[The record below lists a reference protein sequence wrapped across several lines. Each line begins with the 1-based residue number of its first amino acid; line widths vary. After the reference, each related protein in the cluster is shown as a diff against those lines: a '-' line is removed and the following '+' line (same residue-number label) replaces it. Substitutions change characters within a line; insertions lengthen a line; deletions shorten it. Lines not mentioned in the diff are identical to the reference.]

1 MLEKVNGPADV
12 RALPP
17 EQLAELAAELR
28 AAIVETVSRTGG
40 HIAPSLGV
48 VELTIALHRVFDSPR
63 DKFVFDVGHQSYA
76 HKLLTGRR
84 EEFSS
89 LRQYGGLSGFPRRVE
104 SAHDQ
109 FDTGHASTSVS
120 AALGMAKARDLK
132 GEKHEVVA
140 IIGDGAM
147 TGGMAFEA
155 LNNAGHEGTDLIV
168 VLNDNRMS
176 IAPNV
181 GALSDYLRRM
191 RVSPHYWRFK
201 ADIEGFLRRVP
212 GIGEGLSRF
221 AERVKNSLKYLF
233 VPGMLFEELGFT
245 YLGPVD
251 GHDLELLE
259 RVLTDAREFHGP
271 VLVHVVTQKGRGY
284 APAENNPYAF
294 HGPGPFD
301 PDTGERLKSNGAATY
316 SEVFAKTLVELAGED
331 ERVVAITA
339 AMPDGTGTE
348 AMARQYPQRF
358 FDVGIAEEHAMT
370 FAAGLASQGMRPVFA
385 VYSTFLQRATDQF
398 IHDVALP
405 QLPVV
410 VAVDRAGIVG
420 EDGPTHQGVF
430 DLAILRAAPGIVL
443 MSPKDENELRHMLK
457 TALTIGRPAVIRYPR
472 GQSVGVE
479 NDGPPRALPVGKGE
493 VLREGRDVAIVA
505 LGNTVHPSLKAAE
518 ALAARGIDAVVINAR
533 FVKPLDRELIL
544 TWARRC
550 GRVLTVEEHAVT
562 GGFGSAV
569 AEALAAED
577 VSLGGA
583 AAGGAAEGG
592 AAAGGPGAGAPGGV
606 ALKFLGIPDEFVPA
620 GKPAM
625 LRERYGL
632 TPEGIAL
639 AAEAMFPERRLQGE
653 QTAATGN
660 GGHSDKR

>member
-1 MLEKVNGPADV
+1 M

-17 EQLAELAAELR
+17 EQLPELAAELR

-63 DKFVFDVGHQSYA
+63 DKIVFDVGHQCYA

-89 LRQYGGLSGFPRRVE
+89 LRQYGGLSGFPRRAE
-104 SAHDQ
+104 SPHDQ
-109 FDTGHASTSVS
+109 FDTGHASTSIS

-155 LNNAGHEGTDLIV
+155 LNNAGHEGTHLV
-168 VLNDNRMS
+168 VILNDNRMS

-201 ADIEGFLRRVP
+201 ADIEGFLRRLP

-251 GHDLELLE
+251 GHDPELLE
-259 RVLTDAREFHGP
+259 RVLTDARSFHGP

-301 PDTGERLKSNGAATY
+301 PETGERLKSNGAATY
-316 SEVFAKTLVELAGED
+316 SEVFAKTLIELAGED

-348 AMARQYPQRF
+348 AMARKYPQRF

-370 FAAGLASQGMRPVFA
+370 FAAGLAAQGMRPVFA

-405 QLPVV
+405 GLPVV
-410 VAVDRAGIVG
+410 VAVDRAGLVG

-430 DLAILRAAPGIVL
+430 DLAILRAAPGVVL

-457 TALTIGRPAVIRYPR
+457 TALTIDRPAVVRYPR

-479 NDGPPRALPVGKGE
+479 PDGPPRVLPVGKGE

-505 LGNTVHPSLKAAE
+505 LGNTVHPALRAAE
-518 ALAARGIDAVVINAR
+518 ALAARGIDAAVINAR

-569 AEALAAED
+569 AEAIAAE
-577 VSLGGA
+577 
-583 AAGGAAEGG
+583 AGMT
-592 AAAGGPGAGAPGGV
+592 
-606 ALKFLGIPDEFVPA
+606 LKFLGIPDEFVPA
-620 GKPAM
+620 GKPAL

-632 TPEGIAL
+632 TPEGIAN
-639 AAEAMFPERRLQGE
+639 AVEAMFPERRRQGE
-653 QTAATGN
+653 QAAAATGN

>member
-1 MLEKVNGPADV
+1 M

-17 EQLAELAAELR
+17 ERLPDLAAEVR
-28 AAIVETVSRTGG
+28 AAIVDTVSRTGG

-48 VELTIALHRVFDSPR
+48 VELTIALHRVFDSPL
-63 DKFVFDVGHQSYA
+63 DKIVFDVGHQCYA

-84 EEFSS
+84 EEFST
-89 LRQYGGLSGFPRRVE
+89 LRQYGGLSGFPRREE
-104 SAHDQ
+104 SPHDQ

-120 AALGMAKARDLK
+120 AAFGIAKARDLK

-140 IIGDGAM
+140 VIGDGAM

-155 LNNAGHEGTDLIV
+155 LNHAGHDGTHLVV

-181 GALSDYLRRM
+181 GALSDYLRKM

-201 ADIEGFLRRVP
+201 ADIEGLLRRVP
-212 GIGEGLSRF
+212 VVGEGLARF
-221 AERVKNSLKYLF
+221 AERVKNSLKYLL

-251 GHDLELLE
+251 GHDLDVLE
-259 RVLTDAREFHGP
+259 RVLQDARDFHGP

-284 APAENNPYAF
+284 APAEDDPYAF

-301 PDTGERLKSNGAATY
+301 PDTGERLKSNGAPTY
-316 SEVFAKTLVELAGED
+316 SEVFAKTLVELAGD
-331 ERVVAITA
+331 DQRVVAITA

-348 AMARQYPQRF
+348 LMARTFPERF

-370 FAAGLASQGMRPVFA
+370 FAAGLAAQGMRPVFA

-405 QLPVV
+405 GLPVV

-430 DLAILRAAPGIVL
+430 DIAILRAAPGAVL
-443 MSPKDENELRHMLK
+443 MSPKDEDELRHMLK
-457 TALTIGRPAVIRYPR
+457 TALSLDGPAVVRYPR
-472 GQSVGVE
+472 GQAPGVTL
-479 NDGPPRALPVGKGE
+479 DGPPRTLPVGKGE
-493 VLREGRDVAIVA
+493 VLREGQDLVIVA
-505 LGNTVHPSLKAAE
+505 LGNTVHPSLRAAE
-518 ALAARGIDAVVINAR
+518 ALAARGIEAAVINAR
-533 FVKPLDRELIL
+533 FVKPLDHDLIL

-550 GRVLTVEEHAVT
+550 GRILTVEEHALT

-569 AEALAAED
+569 AEALAA
-577 VSLGGA
+577 GGA
-583 AAGGAAEGG
+583 AIGGGAEAR
-592 AAAGGPGAGAPGGV
+592 AV
-606 ALKFLGIPDEFVPA
+606 TLKTLGIPDEFVPA
-620 GKPAM
+620 GKPAL

-632 TPEGIAL
+632 TPEGIARV
-639 AAEAMFPERRLQGE
+639 AEAMFPERRGE
-653 QTAATGN
+653 ADEMQIAATGN
-660 GGHSDKR
+660 GGGRERA

>member
-1 MLEKVNGPADV
+1 M

-17 EQLAELAAELR
+17 ESLTQLASEIR
-28 AAIVETVSRTGG
+28 AVIVETVSRTGG

-63 DKFVFDVGHQSYA
+63 DKIIFDVGHQCYA

-84 EEFSS
+84 EEFST
-89 LRQYGGLSGFPRRVE
+89 LRQYGGISGFPRREE
-104 SAHDQ
+104 SPHDQ
-109 FDTGHASTSVS
+109 FDTGHASTSIS
-120 AALGMAKARDLK
+120 AALGMAKARDLR
-132 GEKHEVVA
+132 GEEYRVVA
-140 IIGDGAM
+140 VIGDGAM

-155 LNNAGHEGTDLIV
+155 LNHAGQDGTDLVV

-181 GALSDYLRRM
+181 GALSDYLRKM

-212 GIGEGLSRF
+212 VVGEGLARF
-221 AERVKNSLKYLF
+221 TERVKNSLKYLV

-251 GHDLELLE
+251 GHDLSVLE
-259 RVLTDAREFHGP
+259 RVLTDARDFHGP
-271 VLVHVVTQKGRGY
+271 ILVHVVTKKGRGY

-301 PDTGERLKSNGAATY
+301 PDTGERLKSNGAPTY

-348 AMARQYPQRF
+348 AMARKYPRRF

-370 FAAGLASQGMRPVFA
+370 FAAGLAAQGMRPVFA
-385 VYSTFLQRATDQF
+385 VYSTFLQRVTDQF

-405 QLPVV
+405 GLPVV

-430 DLAILRAAPGIVL
+430 DLAILRAAPGAVL
-443 MSPKDENELRHMLK
+443 MAPKDEDELRHMLK
-457 TALTIGRPAVIRYPR
+457 TALSLDGPAVLRYPR
-472 GQSVGVE
+472 GQAVGVE
-479 NDGPPRALPVGKGE
+479 MAGPPRTLPVGRGE
-493 VLREGRDVAIVA
+493 LLREGRDIAIIA
-505 LGNTVHPSLKAAE
+505 LGNAVHPALRAAE
-518 ALAARGIDAVVINAR
+518 ALAMRGIDAAVVNAR

-550 GRVLTVEEHAVT
+550 GRVLTVEEHAVA

-569 AEALAAED
+569 AETL
-577 VSLGGA
+577 A
-583 AAGGAAEGG
+583 AAGVAIGDVVDRATDGGVLDGAAS
-592 AAAGGPGAGAPGGV
+592 ASGGV
-606 ALKFLGIPDEFVPA
+606 ALRMLGIPDEFVPA
-620 GKPAM
+620 GKPAV

-632 TPEGIAL
+632 TPEGIAR
-639 AAEAMFPERRLQGE
+639 AAEQLFIGRQRDDGERA
-653 QTAATGN
+653 TVAAGN
-660 GGHSDKR
+660 GGGLDKA